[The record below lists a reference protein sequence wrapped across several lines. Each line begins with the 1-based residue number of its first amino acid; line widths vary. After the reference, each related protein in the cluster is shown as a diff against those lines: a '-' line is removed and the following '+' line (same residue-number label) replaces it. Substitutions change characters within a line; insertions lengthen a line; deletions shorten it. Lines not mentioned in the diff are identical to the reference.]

1 MVAKYWLEPLFWICD
16 PPDPCSGSCDS
27 ISQETIQLLETCPY
41 ITNLFDL
48 RSRYWNIRIPRQ
60 TIQFLAR
67 TLFYAHATLLYQS
80 CLLFSKLCFNNPGS
94 QAAFHDEWTT
104 NLCLLFRPEWK
115 EVRLAGGGPSAFRGW
130 KETSQRPGIR
140 VSSSH
145 SRLEVDPLLTT
156 GRSSGFCNPP
166 LQSVREYLI
175 VSACGRSILSLL
187 RGRFISDLICSI
199 HFES

>member
-145 SRLEVDPLLTT
+145 SRLEIDPPSLLRA
-156 GRSSGFCNPP
+156 GVLRSSSGFENLSHISCRK
-166 LQSVREYLI
+166 SSTI
-175 VSACGRSILSLL
+175 SLL
-187 RGRFISDLICSI
+187 WGRFFLHKRVSYVVSTLR
-199 HFES
+199 